1 VRFHP
6 CIAAP
11 DDYHPSETILGYA
24 CEREIGIERS
34 YVMEEKVLE
43 AIQNAGKPVRPGDIA
58 TALGMESKEVSK
70 VIAKLKKQG
79 KVTSPKRC
87 YYAPAGE

>member
-1 VRFHP
+1 
-6 CIAAP
+6 
-11 DDYHPSETILGYA
+11 
-24 CEREIGIERS
+24 
-34 YVMEEKVLE
+34 MEEKVLE